1 MLVVFLMT
9 TVFAHAFDDGRYS
22 FTITK
27 QATDTETGEV
37 TLYAKKGETYSGKVS
52 FPSVAY
58 NSATEKWYDVTAI
71 GNGVF
76 QNNQEI
82 TELDMDDKL
91 LKIKRM
97 GENAFAGCVSLKK
110 ILIHGNI
117 ETVGDGA
124 FRGCTSLEDVTIGYG
139 VVNFGS
145 SSGYGVFQGCT
156 SLKTIEIPYT
166 VKYLG
171 SNTFSGCTSLVNI
184 TLNSGLQNMGDRV
197 FDGCSSLPLIVIP
210 NSVEKIGQYCFAGC
224 SNLTKATLGGKISE
238 MGDGLF
244 KNDTKLAEVT
254 IQDGCSVIS
263 SYTFQGCL
271 ALKEIV
277 IPGSVKWIQ
286 QTAFA
291 GCTKLESVTIGEG
304 ALYLGSSSYSTG
316 VFDGCTSL
324 KNVILPSTLINIH
337 HYAFRGCSSL
347 EKITLNEGLQYMGER
362 VFDGC
367 SALQSIVIPNSVAK
381 IGQYCF
387 AGCSSLTQATLG
399 AKISEMGESLFKN
412 DAKLAEV
419 TIKDGCSIISS
430 YTFQGCLALKEIV
443 IPGSVEWIQQT
454 AFAGCTKLES
464 VTIEEGVLYL
474 GSSSYS
480 TGVFEGC
487 TQLWKVQLPSTLQT
501 INHYTFRNCPN
512 LRRITCYASTLPTLG
527 SYVWNNSAQ
536 PKATLYVPESALTDY
551 QASTNW
557 NGFKN
562 IWPIGM
568 TGGEDMYG
576 ECDLV
581 DVPSNSPYFDAAAFL
596 CERGVLSGVKNNG
609 NLVDVGSEI
618 TRAQIAKSAFYG
630 LYLLN
635 GVQLPNVLVSR
646 YFPTCYEDLNTLTAD
661 NEYYYEPARALLYL
675 DYGDGVTPFDRNR
688 LSFNPDGEI
697 ERIHVLKV
705 LMETFNIAP
714 DVTNTNNPF
723 PNDEWAKHLLANQ
736 PRKFGYLRK
745 AVSLGIVDSPTTDD
759 PEFRPYEMCTRGDA
773 FLWLYRIMKNIEAG
787 TKNYTMP
794 VPTEEA
800 YFEPLNMTLKTLA
813 LGLNFQMGNFNHY
826 TKSSFA
832 ISGTVPL
839 TFAHT
844 YNSYHTAIDDVFF
857 GQRTMEY
864 VDVTY
869 RPLSAGWS
877 HTYDCYVTMVGTGSA
892 RRAIVHWGDGSIH
905 VYKPSGSGYKAES
918 IGVYDNLSVNGSVA
932 TIKTKGQSVYKFEQL
947 EGGDSPLYYMTEVS
961 DRNSNT
967 LTVRYTDGQH
977 GMKVVSSVTDGTRQ
991 LTFDYLSGTNLV
1003 SSVTDPLSRK
1013 ILFTYTYNKKLD
1025 EYFLTK
1031 FTDAK
1036 GNVTNYTYG
1045 DNSKLSTARLL
1056 TKIQLPKGNYIQNQ
1070 YDLNRRLTETVSG
1083 TGNTPTTKTSLN
1095 VAATYGEDKDPFTTS
1110 QITVEREGITS
1121 TYNYEMNHNNTVTRM
1136 TGNLDLETT
1145 MSYDDNDEANPHLPV
1160 AMQSNATTVD
1170 NIKYDKR
1177 GNVLSITVSGNN
1189 GVGSLTRTMTYDDMN
1204 NLTSIT
1210 DAKGNKTTLTYDA
1223 RGNLV
1228 KVEAPEGVVT
1238 SKEVDDRGL
1247 TTKTIN
1253 PMGVE
1258 TQYQYNGYGNMIHAL
1273 LPVLN
1278 LKTTVEYDAVSRVT
1292 AAYDALSRKT
1302 SYVYDNNDNLLTVT
1316 DANSKST
1323 TYTYDKND
1331 NMTGVTNASGRTT
1344 SLTYDNATDWL
1355 TSVAFGG
1362 STKKYEYNKDGSLK
1376 AYVKPDGTRL
1386 DYTYDELGRVKNDG
1400 VNEYVY
1406 DSKMRVES
1414 VSTPQSKLTFG
1425 YDGFNRTTMVDYEA
1439 GSTFNTVR
1447 YEYDDNSNV
1456 TAIEY
1461 PNGQR
1466 VTYAYDKLNR
1476 MTSMTDWKG
1485 NTVSYSYRKDSK
1497 PQEVTYPNGM
1507 ITKYVYDEAGRL
1519 VGKETKIP
1527 GATPGD
1533 LNQNGVADVKDV
1545 LLLADCIL
1553 GKNLDYLVY
1562 EAADLNGDEKIDV
1575 SDMVMEIELIT
1586 KGNEGEASALHRA
1599 LREAGYKDLA
1609 SYSFKLDNV
1618 GNIVEQEAI
1627 EPFKAIYEPAAQLA
1641 YSYDKA
1647 NRITRFGNTS
1657 FEFDANGNTTK
1668 RTEDNVAELYTW
1680 NKSDQLVNADG
1691 VEIEYDP
1698 MGLIRRYGD
1707 TEYTVSVLG
1716 NGDVLSDSKTG
1727 NSYIYGAGLEARIDK
1742 SGNVSYYVTDMR
1754 GSVIAIVD
1762 MDGKVTHRYQ
1772 YDDFGR
1778 VVQSEEKDFN
1788 PFRYVGK
1795 YGVMYNTDTHYYMR
1809 ARHYDPTIGR
1819 FLSEDPIW
1827 STNLYPYCD
1836 NNPIMGIDPR
1846 GEAGLDAVSEII
1858 LAKGV
1863 GVKSIVGEGAHLM
1876 AKSKLLLSEL
1886 ADNVGLNGFFASK
1899 LGGSAAGGSVAGGSA
1914 AGGSVAGGSA
1924 AGAGASTST
1933 GILSTITANMSSLS
1947 SAALMGYGVMML
1959 SGVGIAAIGCYGAY
1973 QLAKEGS
1980 KGWGYFFGGSV
1991 GALGGGIAGAAAA
2004 GAMFGATV
2012 GSTFPVAGTIVGAA
2026 LGGLVGVGF
2035 AYWGSSVYDEQSK
2048 PKHQLNSSGLYYD
2061 F

>member
-37 TLYAKKGETYSGKVS
+37 TVNAKKGETYSDVVS
-52 FPSVAY
+52 FPSVAFDG
-58 NSATEKWYDVTAI
+58 EKYYDVTAI
-71 GNGVF
+71 GSGIF
-76 QNNQEI
+76 QNNTAI
-82 TELDMDDKL
+82 TELNMEDKL
-91 LKIKRM
+91 LKIRTM
-97 GENAFAGCVSLKK
+97 GSNAFAGCVNLKK

-117 ETVGDGA
+117 ETVGASA
-124 FRGCTSLEDVTIGYG
+124 FKGCTSLEDVTIGYG
-139 VVNFGS
+139 VVNLGS
-145 SSGYGVFQGCT
+145 STSSGYGVFAGCT
-156 SLKTIEIPYT
+156 SLKKISIPYT
-166 VKYLG
+166 VENLN
-171 SNTFSGCTSLVNI
+171 SNTFGGCTSLEEIELNNGLKTLGVDCFYNCSSLTSLTIPNTVTSIGYSCFQGCSALTTIVLGGGI
-184 TLNSGLQNMGDRV
+184 TSMGNSILKDCKKLKNVTINDGCSIISSNA
-197 FDGCSSLPLIVIP
+197 FDGCV
-210 NSVEKIGQYCFAGC
+210 A
-224 SNLTKATLGGKISE
+224 LTSIS
-238 MGDGLF
+238 
-244 KNDTKLAEVT
+244 
-254 IQDGCSVIS
+254 
-263 SYTFQGCL
+263 
-271 ALKEIV
+271 
-277 IPGSVKWIQ
+277 IPGSVKTIDDE
-286 QTAFA
+286 AF
-291 GCTKLESVTIGEG
+291 GRCSGLESVTLGEG
-304 ALYLGSSSYSTG
+304 ILYLGTATATGYG
-316 VFDGCTSL
+316 VFESCTSLKSVKFPSTMQKMRSNTFGGCTSL
-324 KNVILPSTLINIH
+324 ES
-337 HYAFRGCSSL
+337 A
-347 EKITLNEGLQYMGER
+347 ELNEGLLYMGINC
-362 VFDGC
+362 FYNC
-367 SALQSIVIPNSVAK
+367 SSLQSIVIPNTVSE
-381 IGQYCF
+381 IGYESF
-387 AGCSSLTQATLG
+387 IGCSSLTKAVIG
-399 AKISEMGESLFKN
+399 SKMSAMGVRLFK
-412 DAKLAEV
+412 DCKKLSELTVNEGCKVISSNAF
-419 TIKDGCSIISS
+419 DGCV
-430 YTFQGCLALKEIV
+430 ALKSV
-443 IPGSVEWIQQT
+443 TIPGSVETIDDE
-454 AFAGCTKLES
+454 AFGRCSGLES
-464 VTIEEGVLYL
+464 VTLGEGILYL
-474 GSSSYS
+474 GTATASGY
-480 TGVFEGC
+480 GVFESC
-487 TQLWKVQLPSTLQT
+487 TQLWKVEIPSTILKL
-501 INHYTFRNCPN
+501 NSNTFGGCTN

-527 SYVWNNSAQ
+527 SYVWSNSAQ
-536 PKATLYVPESALTDY
+536 PKATLYVPATAVADY
-551 QASTNW
+551 QASANW

-759 PEFRPYEMCTRGDA
+759 SEFRPYEMCTRGDA

-961 DRNSNT
+961 DRNSNK

-1025 EYFLTK
+1025 EYFLTR

-1045 DNSKLSTARLL
+1045 DDTKLSTARLL

-1145 MSYDDNDEANPHLPV
+1145 MSYDDNDEVNPHLPV

-1292 AAYDALSRKT
+1292 AAYDALNRKT

-1323 TYTYDKND
+1323 TYAYDKND

-1362 STKKYEYNKDGSLK
+1362 STKKYEYNKDGSLR

-1641 YSYDKA
+1641 YSYNNV

-1680 NKSDQLVNADG
+1680 DKSDQLVNADG

-1827 STNLYPYCD
+1827 STNLYPYAN
-1836 NNPIMGIDPR
+1836 NNPIKNVDITGRAPIDMDYLM
-1846 GEAGLDAVSEII
+1846 EFDDDIINTILDGSEKAVKPSD
-1858 LAKGV
+1858 KS
-1863 GVKSIVGEGAHLM
+1863 KSIDLDFGDLDDRLNDAY
-1876 AKSKLLLSEL
+1876 
-1886 ADNVGLNGFFASK
+1886 LNGNVNYTPTELQTEMHDNSVNGMS
-1899 LGGSAAGGSVAGGSA
+1899 LVGNGSSPAPKK
-1914 AGGSVAGGSA
+1914 
-1924 AGAGASTST
+1924 GASGTDYIPKQALWALLDWDRNLPFESAGKVVKGLTHDCANIISKENQGNDFVGFVTSDWA
-1933 GILSTITANMSSLS
+1933 IDKAIE
-1947 SAALMGYGVMML
+1947 GYGL
-1959 SGVGIAAIGCYGAY
+1959 WYDLFGVQQRAQVWFEKRYIKKY
-1973 QLAKEGS
+1973 
-1980 KGWGYFFGGSV
+1980 
-1991 GALGGGIAGAAAA
+1991 
-2004 GAMFGATV
+2004 
-2012 GSTFPVAGTIVGAA
+2012 TFKM
-2026 LGGLVGVGF
+2026 
-2035 AYWGSSVYDEQSK
+2035 Y
-2048 PKHQLNSSGLYYD
+2048 
-2061 F
+2061 